1 MPPVVSGGIGND
13 YELLVCQQILI
24 PACLDEVAAE
34 LVVEYLLGLIGLERC
49 YDLLVGLQLVRILEV
64 SGTRCDQV
72 PVLLDVQLV
81 ILVDGVLGL
90 KAEIQCVVAVYNS
103 CGNVSQR
110 GRDYV
115 SLQLLDGDLGIVG
128 LDVVDGRVELCAVL
142 QLDQARC
149 FQNLEGTAAVG
160 YIVRNGYGV
169 AVLKLINRLNLVGVQ
184 VQRDDKG
191 VADILDLVAVVVD
204 LALQVNTVLESVQ
217 IDLAVSECVVRGN
230 VVRELYEL
238 KVDALVSQLFL
249 GRGPQILVDAADYA
263 ELYGYGIAG
272 IAVGC
277 LLEPPQAVRDRARV
291 AADRDRAMIL
301 LSFILGASII
311 VK

>member
-13 YELLVCQQILI
+13 YALLVCQQILI

-64 SGTRCDQV
+64 SGTCCDQV

-90 KAEIQCVVAVYNS
+90 KAEIQCVVAVYDS

-115 SLQLLDGDLGIVG
+115 SLQLLDGDLGV
-128 LDVVDGRVELCAVL
+128 DVVDGRVKLCAVL

-149 FQNLEGTAAVG
+149 FQNLERTAAVG

-191 VADILDLVAVVVD
+191 VARSRSRSCRSRSA
-204 LALQVNTVLESVQ
+204 
-217 IDLAVSECVVRGN
+217 G
-230 VVRELYEL
+230 
-238 KVDALVSQLFL
+238 K
-249 GRGPQILVDAADYA
+249 
-263 ELYGYGIAG
+263 YGAG
-272 IAVGC
+272 K
-277 LLEPPQAVRDRARV
+277 RSDRSR
-291 AADRDRAMIL
+291 R
-301 LSFILGASII
+301 
-311 VK
+311 

>member
-13 YELLVCQQILI
+13 YALLVCQQILI

-64 SGTRCDQV
+64 SGTCCDQV
-72 PVLLDVQLV
+72 PVLLGVQLV
-81 ILVDGVLGL
+81 ILVDGVLSL
-90 KAEIQCVVAVYNS
+90 KAEIQCVVAVYDS

-115 SLQLLDGDLGIVG
+115 SLQLLDGDLGVVG

-149 FQNLEGTAAVG
+149 FQNLERTAAVG

-169 AVLKLINRLNLVGVQ
+169 AVLEHINRLNLV
-184 VQRDDKG
+184 
-191 VADILDLVAVVVD
+191 
-204 LALQVNTVLESVQ
+204 
-217 IDLAVSECVVRGN
+217 
-230 VVRELYEL
+230 
-238 KVDALVSQLFL
+238 
-249 GRGPQILVDAADYA
+249 
-263 ELYGYGIAG
+263 
-272 IAVGC
+272 
-277 LLEPPQAVRDRARV
+277 
-291 AADRDRAMIL
+291 
-301 LSFILGASII
+301 
-311 VK
+311 